1 MCCHSLRGSVDWNS
15 LGLIWFL
22 SNVLSL
28 PSRECGLK
36 FPNLERWSCTC
47 GHSLRGSVDWNDK
60 ILCHVI
66 CCWVTPFAGVWI
78 EIGFNL
84 HAVTTSYTSLPS
96 RECGLK
102 YRKKDGRLI
111 LQSSLPSRECGL
123 KFLVYPFLIQWSLSL
138 PSRECGLKLCR
149 MVCIVFRLPSL
160 PSRECGLKLAGLCSI
175 LAKMWSLPSRECG
188 LKSTKKNS
196 KSQWKKCHSLRGSV
210 DWNWLV
216 YWYVSHVCVTPF
228 AGVWI
233 EIGRVIF

>member
-1 MCCHSLRGSVDWNS
+1 M
-15 LGLIWFL
+15 
-22 SNVLSL
+22 SL

-36 FPNLERWSCTC
+36 SVRERPRFRTGTVTPFAGVWIEMLII
-47 GHSLRGSVDWNDK
+47 HSFSGKCV
-60 ILCHVI
+60 
-66 CCWVTPFAGVWI
+66 VTPFAGVWI

-123 KFLVYPFLIQWSLSL
+123 K
-138 PSRECGLKLCR
+138 
-149 MVCIVFRLPSL
+149 
-160 PSRECGLKLAGLCSI
+160 LAGLCSI

-196 KSQWKKCHSLRGSV
+196 KSQ
-210 DWNWLV
+210 
-216 YWYVSHVCVTPF
+216 
-228 AGVWI
+228 
-233 EIGRVIF
+233 